1 VQEDSTTHGTEAG
14 LASRRPARWAAIV
27 VHVLGAL
34 GPGFLMFT
42 TEGPAASASGAV
54 NVDHA
59 KLDLALIVVF
69 AAAQA
74 VALIVWRRRSRAV
87 CAAANGVTAPRGYRD
102 RFDRGAVKAAVGMLF
117 AVAWVLEIGYVAQA
131 FTSMGG
137 GGYSDQ
143 ASGLAIG
150 MIVLA
155 VGLAFVALVTGGFA
169 LLTVRTSEAAARD
182 MRIAAGMP
190 IPVGGFSVTGSAS
203 VPSSSVPSS
212 SAPPALA
219 PDTGA
224 RIAALSRM
232 RRRATAFMVVSIVL
246 MVGLVAL
253 AAVAVATGQWQL
265 RYAFMIPAFFL
276 ISLSRVALSVKARR
290 AASRAI
296 HKLGDQGGARHVARH
311 APGHGQEGWPAVR
324 PVPGRGPGTG
334 W

>member
-87 CAAANGVTAPRGYRD
+87 RAAANGVTAPRGYRD

-155 VGLAFVALVTGGFA
+155 VVLAFVAVVTGGFA
-169 LLTVRTSEAAARD
+169 LLTVRTSEATARD
-182 MRIAAGMP
+182 MRIALGGPAPASAGAFP
-190 IPVGGFSVTGSAS
+190 AAGPAPV
-203 VPSSSVPSS
+203 
-212 SAPPALA
+212 
-219 PDTGA
+219 PDTEA

-246 MVGLVAL
+246 IAGLVVL
-253 AAVAVATGQWQL
+253 AAVAVATGQWQV
-265 RYAFMIPAFFL
+265 RYTFMIPALFL
-276 ISLSRVALSVKARR
+276 ILLSRVAMSVKAR
-290 AASRAI
+290 AATTGAI
-296 HKLGDQGGARHVARH
+296 RRLGDQERGRH
-311 APGHGQEGWPAVR
+311 AAQHAAD
-324 PVPGRGPGTG
+324 
-334 W
+334 